1 MNGSY
6 ISPVKINLTLRVLSR
21 RPDGYHEIISLF
33 WKKKGI
39 EGLTIQPH
47 GNENIGD
54 ILDVRGMEISGE
66 NILFRALKWARSRSP
81 IIPPLRMCLTKE
93 FPAGSGIGAG
103 GCRHVRTRAQ
113 LHAER
118 IRDVFL
124 TAEETG
130 GDEKQCAGK
139 RLLAALARNH
149 FHASGLLVL

>member
-6 ISPVKINLTLRVLSR
+6 ICPVKINLTLRVLSR

-81 IIPPLRMCLTKE
+81 IIPPLRMRLTKE

-103 GCRHVRTRAQ
+103 SGNA
-113 LHAER
+113 
-118 IRDVFL
+118 
-124 TAEETG
+124 
-130 GDEKQCAGK
+130 
-139 RLLAALARNH
+139 AAL
-149 FHASGLLVL
+149 L

>member
-66 NILFRALKWARSRSP
+66 NILFRALKWR
-81 IIPPLRMCLTKE
+81 
-93 FPAGSGIGAG
+93 G
-103 GCRHVRTRAQ
+103 
-113 LHAER
+113 
-118 IRDVFL
+118 
-124 TAEETG
+124 TA
-130 GDEKQCAGK
+130 
-139 RLLAALARNH
+139 LP
-149 FHASGLLVL
+149 